1 MFVVD
6 LKINNHQGAADFIAK
21 CHTSLTT
28 HFYDEGHF
36 DSTEHLATPEEARE
50 FLDLLLELAKT
61 FPEDNPEFVRMNGA
75 CFNTVACLM
84 SIAGIKLSEYDKQH
98 ILDYTTVKY
107 DSEYL
112 NYACQ
117 IRDASIMARQIS
129 DFWDQVTMLESIY
142 QKAAAL
148 LDQIDATSRLRLI
161 KRFRLG
167 YQYSLW
173 LDEIRAKAALI
184 GHDYVPRLCGGINS
198 NYQSQLEY
206 THPLI
211 FYHYPSGIT
220 DKLFPDKQTEDEVRA
235 EWESCGLHSQFG
247 DEKLA
252 RLLDLLPGFSMIYFV
267 FHPDTGEQI
276 VGDDR
281 KQQVLA
287 AYPELEPYYDK
298 YLTFDLAYND
308 GNGYVQEW
316 ELERSIRDLAEVFD
330 AKEYLPVANYSR
342 RQTLP
347 RGHAEDNMS
356 AEELSAANAILEFM
370 ESVRGGGN

>member
-6 LKINNHQGAADFIAK
+6 LKISDHQSAANFIAK
-21 CHTSLTT
+21 CHAPLTT
-28 HFYDEGHF
+28 HFYDKGHF
-36 DSTEHLATPEEARE
+36 SSTEHLATPEEARE
-50 FLDLLLELAKT
+50 CLDLLLELAKT
-61 FPEDNPEFVRMNGA
+61 FPKDNPEFVRMNGA
-75 CFNTVACLM
+75 CFNVVASLM
-84 SIAGIKLSEYDKQH
+84 AIAEIKLSEYDKQH
-98 ILDYTTVKY
+98 ILDYTTAEY

-117 IRDASIMARQIS
+117 IRDASIMIRQIS
-129 DFWDQVTMLESIY
+129 DFWDQVTILESYY
-142 QKAAAL
+142 QEAATL
-148 LDQIDATSRLRLI
+148 LKRINATSRLRFI

-173 LDEIRAKAALI
+173 LDEIRAKSALI
-184 GHDYVPRLCGGINS
+184 GYDYVPRLCDGINS
-198 NYQSQLEY
+198 NYQSNLEF

-211 FYHYPSGIT
+211 FYHHPSGIT
-220 DKLFPDKQTEDEVRA
+220 DKLFPDQQTEDEVRA
-235 EWESCGLHSQFG
+235 EWESCGLHNQFG

-252 RLLDLLPGFSMIYFV
+252 RLLDLLPGFSMSYFV
-267 FHPDTGEQI
+267 FHPDTGKQI
-276 VGDDR
+276 VGNDR

-287 AYPELEPYYDK
+287 TYPELEPYYDK
-298 YLTFDLAYND
+298 YLTFDLVDND

-316 ELERSIRDLAEVFD
+316 ELEQSVRDLAEVFD
-330 AKEYLPVANYSR
+330 AKEYLSTANYSR

-370 ESVRGGGN
+370 EGVRSNN